1 MYLLVL
7 SENLK
12 TSLCSRTTVFPGF
25 ARTFSF
31 GARLTPLNLASLEK
45 NKQTSLWLLVIN
57 PIRRHQNLRPAPSP
71 SGKASVSGAYEN
83 VELASLVIPE
93 R

>member
-12 TSLCSRTTVFPGF
+12 TSLCSKTTAFPGF
-25 ARTFSF
+25 AGTFSF

-45 NKQTSLWLLVIN
+45 KEKQRFNGFRHSLFLFPLFFFGGLYN
-57 PIRRHQNLRPAPSP
+57 
-71 SGKASVSGAYEN
+71 
-83 VELASLVIPE
+83 
-93 R
+93 